1 MHLVLGLFWVR
12 FSRDL
17 GTVTLPAHL
26 RNLGSTCND
35 ASLVSTSVAPAA
47 ELDVDGPLRGVDL
60 DQFLRPFCFVY
71 A

>member
-35 ASLVSTSVAPAA
+35 ASLVSASVASAA
-47 ELDVDGPLRGVDL
+47 ELDVDGPLRGVVL